1 MNQFFLS
8 LTQNAAL
15 LVSLSVI
22 YGLLSR
28 IRSKNINLYKILVGL
43 LFGVIAIAGMNVPVE
58 YGSGIIYD
66 GRSVVLVLS
75 GFFGGGLT
83 SVITI
88 IMTSLFRI
96 YLGGTGTLAG
106 ISTIVSCAMVGLV
119 SRRIFKQDPDKISLL
134 NLWIMG
140 IVAHIFMLLSQFI
153 LPWPIGP
160 QIISKIWIPVIFV
173 LPITSLLIGILL
185 QTEEKRIVALSRIK
199 QSEKRYQTLSEN
211 SPVGI
216 FRARPDGFTTYVNPK
231 WCELSGISF
240 EDALGN
246 GWLRAVHPEDR
257 DKILSGWKDA
267 TGHHQK
273 SVAEYRFLK
282 KNGEV
287 VWVSGVAVGEF
298 NENKELVGYIGT
310 VTDVTKRKQM
320 EQALRENEANY
331 RNLFEN
337 DSAIKLMTNP
347 TTEKIINANKAASKF
362 YGWTVDKLKT
372 MSLAE
377 IQLTNSKKNNKIQQN
392 QKKLIEEFQH
402 KLADGKVRNV
412 EVFTSKIQFQG
423 EVCNH
428 SIIHDVTGKKQAEEK
443 LSLMGKALEQSPV
456 SITITDKS
464 GTIEYVNPKFSEITG
479 YRFEEVIGKD
489 SNILNSHIHS
499 NEFFKEMWDTI
510 SLGKDWIGEIK
521 NKKKNGEYYWESQI
535 ISPIVDLDGEITNFI
550 SVKEDVSEQ
559 KRMIQEVIDAKEKAE
574 EAERLKSAFLAN
586 MSHEIRTPLNAI
598 LGFTSMLTNNEFI
611 SEQTRKEYI
620 YIINKSAEGL
630 LQIINDILD
639 ISKLE
644 TGQVKIYKTRF
655 VLRPIFEALLAQYQ
669 NKLEELQKTNLVI
682 NLFPEHIDTILFN
695 DETRFIQICSNL
707 LDNAIKFTE
716 SGEITFGVSSISD
729 STIEF
734 EITDTGI
741 GIKEKDQQTIFDR
754 FRQVGDSLTRI
765 HSGNGLGLAIVKSL
779 VILMGGEIELE
790 STVGEGTTFRFRFPL

>member
-1 MNQFFLS
+1 
-8 LTQNAAL
+8 
-15 LVSLSVI
+15 
-22 YGLLSR
+22 
-28 IRSKNINLYKILVGL
+28 
-43 LFGVIAIAGMNVPVE
+43 
-58 YGSGIIYD
+58 
-66 GRSVVLVLS
+66 
-75 GFFGGGLT
+75 
-83 SVITI
+83 
-88 IMTSLFRI
+88 MTSLFRS

-106 ISTIVSCAMVGLV
+106 ISTIVLCAMVGLA
-119 SRRIFKQDPDKISLL
+119 SRRIFKQSPDEISLL

-140 IVAHIFMLLSQFI
+140 IIAHAFMLLSQFI
-153 LPWPIGP
+153 LPWPVSL
-160 QIISKIWIPVIFV
+160 QIISKIWVPIILVFPV
-173 LPITSLLIGILL
+173 TTLLIGILL
-185 QTEEKRIVALSRIK
+185 QTEEKRIAAMSRIR
-199 QSEKRYQTLSEN
+199 QSEKRYQALSEN

-216 FRARPDGFTTYVNPK
+216 FQARPDGYTTYVNPK
-231 WCELSGISF
+231 WCELSGISV

-257 DKILSGWKDA
+257 DKILRGWKDA
-267 TGHHQK
+267 TGHQQK
-273 SVAEYRFLK
+273 SLAEYRFMRK
-282 KNGEV
+282 DGEV
-287 VWVSGVAVGEF
+287 VWVSGEAVGEF

-310 VTDVTKRKQM
+310 ITDVTKRKEM

-347 TTEKIINANKAASKF
+347 ITGKIVNANKAASKF
-362 YGWTVDKLKT
+362 YGWTVDKLET

-377 IQLTNSKKNNKIQQN
+377 IQLPNSKKNNEIQPTQSSESKN
-392 QKKLIEEFQH
+392 LIEEFQH
-402 KLADGKVRNV
+402 KLANGKIRNI
-412 EVFTSKIQFQG
+412 EVFTNKIRFKG
-423 EVCNH
+423 DVCNH
-428 SIIHDVTGKKQAEEK
+428 SIIHNVTEKKQAEEK
-443 LSLMGKALEQSPV
+443 LNLMGKALEQSPV
-456 SITITDKS
+456 SIAITDKS
-464 GTIEYVNPKFSEITG
+464 GIIEYVNPKFSEITG

-510 SLGKDWIGEIK
+510 SSGKDWIGEIK

-535 ISPIVDLDGEITNFI
+535 ISSIVDLDGEITNFI
-550 SVKEDVSEQ
+550 SVKEDISEQ
-559 KRMIQEVIDAKEKAE
+559 KRMIQEVIEAKEKAE

-598 LGFTSMLTNNEFI
+598 LGFTGMLTTNEFM
-611 SEQTRKEYI
+611 SEQTRQDYI

-669 NKLEELQKTNLVI
+669 NKLKEVKKTNLVI
-682 NLFPEHIDTILFN
+682 NLLPAHIDTILYN
-695 DETRFIQICSNL
+695 DETRFIQICTNL

-716 SGEITFGVSSISD
+716 SGQITLGVSSISD
-729 STIEF
+729 STIEL

-741 GIKEKDQQTIFDR
+741 GIKKKDQQNIFDR

-765 HSGNGLGLAIVKSL
+765 HYGNGLGLAIVKNL

-790 STVGEGTTFRFRFPL
+790 STVGKGTTFRFRFPL

>member
-96 YLGGTGTLAG
+96 YLGGIGTLAG